1 MNNNNILRLLI
12 YGLPGSG
19 KTTLAHALF
28 SRLQRMEYSTGIG
41 TNKTKKGILS
51 LLHQQKEVPNLAVV
65 CKEPQEEYNDRYLP
79 LPTNKHYFRYIKRE
93 VPNYSERD
101 SSFSLMHS
109 YKLYLEIFEHST
121 VDTIW
126 PMNITEMKKKEYH
139 IMYLVLDPT
148 KVFISKN
155 KKKNIQFST
164 SQLPTIEPQRKNN
177 PNNSFISSGDPVL
190 TKLSDTQPIKRP
202 NNGELIDL
210 SEFVRHSM
218 FFRNT
223 LDAHMQDTVVSLSKN
238 SVSNEPLSGSLGE
251 DVVSIAVPNE
261 EYSFTERV
269 EVEQKSH
276 LLKNAEYAMLINK
289 FLSHLSYHDKEY
301 LQVFIV
307 KCDLLPDE
315 LQRQSASQLV
325 REIFGNEMEQVLK
338 VHEIANDQVFTLQ
351 ATGTDTDK
359 AISNFSDYELSSAAL
374 YPLLHELDF
383 LAKTCIKPIYKKDFY
398 RFVPFSPEA
407 RR

>member
-1 MNNNNILRLLI
+1 MNNNILRLLI

-28 SRLQRMEYSTGIG
+28 SRLQRMDYSSSVG
-41 TNKTKKGILS
+41 TNKTKSGFLS
-51 LLHQQKEVPNLAVV
+51 LLHQKKEVPSLAVV
-65 CKEPQEEYNDRYLP
+65 CKEPQEEYDDRYLP

-93 VPNYSERD
+93 VPNYSERG
-101 SSFSLMHS
+101 SSFSQMHN
-109 YKLYLEIFEHST
+109 YKLYLEVFEHST

-126 PMNITEMKKKEYH
+126 PMNITESKKKEYH

-148 KVFISKN
+148 KVFVSKN
-155 KKKNIQFST
+155 KKKNKQFST
-164 SQLPTIEPQRKNN
+164 SQSPKIDPQREDSH
-177 PNNSFISSGDPVL
+177 NNSFLSSDDSVL
-190 TKLSDTQPIKRP
+190 TKLSDTQPIGRP

-210 SEFVRHSM
+210 SEFVRLST

-223 LDAHMQDTVVSLSKN
+223 LDTHMQDTVVSLPKN
-238 SVSNEPLSGSLGE
+238 SVSNETFLESLGE
-251 DVVSIAVPNE
+251 DAISITVPNE
-261 EYSFTERV
+261 EYSFPERIDD
-269 EVEQKSH
+269 EQKSH
-276 LLKNAEYAMLINK
+276 LLENAEYAKLTNK
-289 FLSHLSYHDKEY
+289 FLSHLSYHDKKY

-315 LQRQSASQLV
+315 LQRQSASLLV

-338 VHEIANDQVFTLQ
+338 IHEIANDQVFTLQ
-351 ATGTDTDK
+351 AAGTDTDK
-359 AISNFSDYELSSAAL
+359 AISNYGDYELSSAAL

-383 LAKTCIKPIYKKDFY
+383 LAENCIKPIFKKDFY